1 MALYGCGTWKADSA
15 LALLR
20 GTWTLSSISTG
31 VPNGTQLVSGGVDTL
46 VTLWDAAS
54 ATPPR
59 VLRGHRGSVHG
70 VAWSPDGRQLASGGR
85 DFIGLWD
92 PTTGVRLH
100 ELHDPSVA
108 ETSFLSVVWSPD
120 GGLLACGSYLRGVQV
135 WDMTTHTRCWVV
147 ETQSPH
153 IRSVAWSPDGAQLVS
168 GGDDGSMSVWDAR
181 DGTQQQQLAGHH
193 GAIMRVAWSTD
204 GRRLA
209 SASGGQKG
217 GELFVWE
224 AHSGQRV
231 QTFIGHP
238 GLVHAIAWSPSGEI
252 LLSGRQ

>member
-1 MALYGCGTWKADSA
+1 M
-15 LALLR
+15 
-20 GTWTLSSISTG
+20 
-31 VPNGTQLVSGGVDTL
+31 
-46 VTLWDAAS
+46 
-54 ATPPR
+54 
-59 VLRGHRGSVHG
+59 
-70 VAWSPDGRQLASGGR
+70 
-85 DFIGLWD
+85 
-92 PTTGVRLH
+92 
-100 ELHDPSVA
+100 
-108 ETSFLSVVWSPD
+108 
-120 GGLLACGSYLRGVQV
+120 